1 MKCIDDSEKTHLKY
15 ETDAFFTKAFFER
28 SNLGTNKTFF
38 FFTVQSA
45 WQGWSVWRGGKV
57 SVGQGMLKTTCAIL
71 MKPFASEQ
79 RLLTNIYVRT
89 LL

>member
-1 MKCIDDSEKTHLKY
+1 MKQMLSLQRLFLK
-15 ETDAFFTKAFFER
+15 EVIQVLIK
-28 SNLGTNKTFF
+28 LF

-45 WQGWSVWRGGKV
+45 WQEWSVWRGGRV

-71 MKPFASEQ
+71 MKLFASEQ